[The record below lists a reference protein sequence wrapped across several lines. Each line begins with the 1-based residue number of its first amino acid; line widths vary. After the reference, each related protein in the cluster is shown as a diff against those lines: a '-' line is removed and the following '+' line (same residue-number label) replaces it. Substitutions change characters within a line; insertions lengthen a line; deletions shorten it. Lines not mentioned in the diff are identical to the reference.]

1 MPKPGGIL
9 KEKGGIRMTKFY
21 KILIITTLTI
31 NIIFIVLV
39 SLHYNECKSIKA
51 KVESFKLVMERELL
65 KNLLQISADTSTSSE
80 SIKSDLKQEID
91 VIKAEILRM
100 NQVIPVEKTIEKKD
114 IHKSKNPELEKKE
127 NKKKEE

>member
-1 MPKPGGIL
+1 
-9 KEKGGIRMTKFY
+9 MTRFY
-21 KILIITTLTI
+21 KILIITTFTI

-39 SLHYNECKSIKA
+39 SLHYNEFKSIKA

-100 NQVIPVEKTIEKKD
+100 NQVIPVKKTVEKKD
-114 IHKSKNPELEKKE
+114 IHKSENPELKKKE
-127 NKKKEE
+127 NKKKEES